1 MNITTPMFTESTSV
15 TRAGFAIGVRI
26 VEVIATGSVS
36 GIIIARCRFFV
47 VNRILPLDLDGRA
60 GAEVWTFYAVW
71 IATFA
76 HASLRLGREGWRER
90 NLAIASLA
98 VLAVVLNTITTGDH
112 LRRSLTRRHLW
123 PVAGMDLMLLAGAI
137 IAVLGARKLA
147 DPSMQLN
154 VKTLVEEGARRA

>member
-26 VEVIATGSVS
+26 VEVVATGSVS
-36 GIIIARCRFFV
+36 GIIIATLSFFV

-76 HASLRLGREGWRER
+76 HASLRPGREGWREQ

-112 LRRSLTRRHLW
+112 LWRSLMRRHLW
-123 PVAGMDLMLLAGAI
+123 PVAGMDLMLLQ
-137 IAVLGARKLA
+137 ARLSRCWGRESWPIPA
-147 DPSMQLN
+147 CN
-154 VKTLVEEGARRA
+154 